1 MGRRESCVECLS
13 SIENHTGRESPLVS
27 EKPKKCRYYTMPI
40 SSKESEL
47 EPTNHQ
53 RIVDGEVLSHAAE
66 DYLKCIL
73 KIGDREAVPNQKIAD
88 ALDVKPASVTKMIKK
103 LETMNLV
110 ENQPYY
116 GTRLTPTGHL
126 IAVEILRHHRLI
138 ETFLHKIMG
147 LPWDQVHEEAERWE
161 HVLSEAVESKM
172 DAMLGFPSHDPHG
185 DPIPTASLE
194 MRGHRFPSLDKS
206 HVGEGVMTVAAVSDA
221 DGEFLRQCADWG
233 LRPGVRIDVLERSPS
248 SVTIELP
255 NNGRRLELHQE
266 LAASIFVKETV

>member
-1 MGRRESCVECLS
+1 MTASTNDPLS
-13 SIENHTGRESPLVS
+13 T
-27 EKPKKCRYYTMPI
+27 TMPA
-40 SSKESEL
+40 SQRDTEF

-73 KIGDREAVPNQKIAD
+73 KIGGREAVPNQKIAD

-103 LETMNLV
+103 LESMKLV

-138 ETFLHKIMG
+138 ETFLHKVIG

-185 DPIPTASLE
+185 DPIPTADLE
-194 MRGHRFPSLDKS
+194 MRGQRYPSLDKK

-233 LRPGVRIDVLERSPS
+233 VRPGVRIDVVDRSPS

-266 LAASIFVKETV
+266 LAASIFVKER